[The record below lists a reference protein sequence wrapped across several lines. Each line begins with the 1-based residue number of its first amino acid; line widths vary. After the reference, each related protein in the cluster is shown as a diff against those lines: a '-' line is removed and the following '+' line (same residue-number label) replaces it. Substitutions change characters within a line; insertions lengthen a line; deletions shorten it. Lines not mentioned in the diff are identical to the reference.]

1 MIENW
6 LKSIR
11 SSPNLKKGAR
21 SRPSKNLNEEE
32 GTLRKK
38 CPYSEFSG
46 QYFPTFRL
54 NMERYGVPLRI
65 QFECGKM
72 RAIITPNTDTFHTV
86 KLTNCD
92 FRSKRHLLHKPGRR
106 DNVYIGKKDGKRCYK
121 QPLICSGIHETS
133 SISLMVQVK
142 MMFLILFIKPSRN
155 Y

>member
-11 SSPNLKKGAR
+11 PSPNFKKGAR
-21 SRPSKNLNEEE
+21 GRPSKTLNEEE

-38 CPYSEFSG
+38 CPYSELFC
-46 QYFPTFRL
+46 QYFPAFRP
-54 NMERYGVPLRI
+54 NTERYGVPLRI

-72 RAIITPNTDTFHTV
+72 RTIITPNTDTFHEV

-121 QPLICSGIHETS
+121 HPLICSGIHETC

-142 MMFLILFIKPSRN
+142 MMFLILFIKLLRN